1 MEKRKDEDKP
11 MPQIAQS
18 GVPVSWDA
26 YTVFSLSAYVLLAAA
41 MVAFAVYCILYGA
54 PDISSWTH
62 TDS

>member
-1 MEKRKDEDKP
+1 MEKREDQDQP
-11 MPQIAQS
+11 MRKLAES

-54 PDISSWTH
+54 PDMSSWTR